1 MTSTGPTTSFPAKI
15 AGAYNVCL
23 RGIVCLFAVLAAL
36 SIAAM
41 MLVTCFDVVVGVLN
55 RFGWCEW
62 SFVGALD
69 IVKLAGGVTIISA
82 LPYTTAVKG
91 HVAVEYFFH
100 KMSRRGRI
108 IIDVIV
114 RLLGMGLFG
123 CLVWRNIIYG
133 AMLKEN
139 GVVSMTLQL
148 PVFWLPYL
156 AAFSFGVMV
165 LVILYNMTHPGREM
179 IKP

>member
-1 MTSTGPTTSFPAKI
+1 MCI
-15 AGAYNVCL
+15 
-23 RGIVCLFAVLAAL
+23 R
-36 SIAAM
+36 
-41 MLVTCFDVVVGVLN
+41 D
-55 RFGWCEW
+55 R
-62 SFVGALD
+62 
-69 IVKLAGGVTIISA
+69 
-82 LPYTTAVKG
+82 PYTTAVKG

-100 KMSRRGRI
+100 KMSHRGRMVT
-108 IIDVIV
+108 DVIV

-133 AMLKEN
+133 TMLKHN

-165 LVILYNMTHPGREM
+165 LVIFYNMTHPGREM